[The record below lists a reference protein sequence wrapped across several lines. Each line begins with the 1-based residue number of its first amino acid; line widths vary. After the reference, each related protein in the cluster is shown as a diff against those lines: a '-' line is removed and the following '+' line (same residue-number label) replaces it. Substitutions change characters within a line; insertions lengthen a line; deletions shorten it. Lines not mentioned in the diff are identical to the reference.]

1 VCLQHARPAR
11 SKGMH
16 TKYAQ
21 QRCGATTAGQQS
33 ERRRDA
39 LLAKAAFTFTLQ
51 GGFACRS
58 GCASNPNYHTSTLD
72 LNHDLLAISRRP
84 YHRHRPTAR
93 P

>member
-1 VCLQHARPAR
+1 MCLQHARPAR

-51 GGFACRS
+51 GGFACS
-58 GCASNPNYHTSTLD
+58 HKPNYHTSTLV